1 MSTTETTMATAIETE
16 STSPSPSPSSRQQA
30 SHNGRSATSEPEKPS
45 TKKKI
50 VLPIVGVLALILL
63 FWAFQK
69 WNYGRS
75 HQTTDNAQVD
85 GHIVP
90 VLAKVGGYVNA
101 VGVSENDHVK
111 AGQLLVQLDDADY
124 RVRLQQAQA
133 ELAAAEAT
141 GGGGGFS
148 GQAQSQVQSAAGQRA
163 ALDAQIGAA
172 RANANKADLDLARA
186 RELADKQIISK
197 QQLDAA
203 QATSAVAHANL
214 LAAERQAAAA
224 GGTVNTA
231 EAGVRVANARTLA
244 ARASMANSQLQLD
257 YTRITAPA
265 SGEVSRKQVEV
276 GQLVAPGQPLMS
288 IVADTGVWV
297 TANFK
302 ETQLATIRPGQPV
315 EFEIDAYGGCV
326 GEGKVAS
333 VSGATG
339 AKFALLPPD
348 NATGNFT
355 KVVQRVPVRI
365 AVTKPCAGNHPLRPG
380 LSAVVHIDT
389 SNR

>member
-1 MSTTETTMATAIETE
+1 MATAIEPEAPPPPPGPTP
-16 STSPSPSPSSRQQA
+16 PSR
-30 SHNGRSATSEPEKPS
+30 NGRSMASVTEKTSSKR
-45 TKKKI
+45 KF
-50 VLPIVGVLALILL
+50 VLPIVGIAALLILV
-63 FWAFQK
+63 WAFQK
-69 WNYGRS
+69 ISYGRS
-75 HQTTDNAQVD
+75 HQSTDNAQVD

-90 VLAKVGGYVNA
+90 VLAKVGGYVKT
-101 VGVSENDHVK
+101 VGVSENDHVN

-124 RVRLQQAQA
+124 VVRVQQAQA
-133 ELAAAEAT
+133 DLAAAEAT
-141 GGGGGFS
+141 AGGGGFS
-148 GQAQSQVQSAAGQRA
+148 GQAQAQVQSATGQRA

-186 RELADKQIISK
+186 KELAAKQIISK

-203 QATSAVAHANL
+203 QAMADVAHANL
-214 LAAERQAAAA
+214 LAAQRQASAA
-224 GGTVNTA
+224 GGTVSTA

-244 ARASMANSQLQLD
+244 SRAAAANAQLQLD

-276 GQLVAPGQPLMS
+276 GQLVAPGQPLLS

-302 ETQLATIRPGQPV
+302 ETQLSRIRVGQPV

-326 GEGKVAS
+326 AEGKVAS

-365 AVTKPCAGNHPLRPG
+365 AVTKPCGGNRQLRPG
-380 LSAVVHIDT
+380 LSVNVHVDT
-389 SNR
+389 R

>member
-1 MSTTETTMATAIETE
+1 MATAIE
-16 STSPSPSPSSRQQA
+16 SGAPTSPR
-30 SHNGRSATSEPEKPS
+30 NGRSAAAEPDKPS
-45 TKKKI
+45 TKKKFVVPIVI
-50 VLPIVGVLALILL
+50 VLGLVLG

-75 HQTTDNAQVD
+75 HESTDNAQVD

-90 VLAKVGGYVNA
+90 VLAKVGGYVKTVN
-101 VGVSENDHVK
+101 VNENDHVNT
-111 AGQLLVQLDDADY
+111 GQLLVQLDDADY
-124 RVRLQQAQA
+124 RVRFQQAQA
-133 ELAAAEAT
+133 DLAAAEAT
-141 GGGGGFS
+141 AGGGGFS
-148 GQAQSQVQSAAGQRA
+148 GQAEAQVQSATGQRA

-172 RANANKADLDLARA
+172 RANANKADADLARA
-186 RELADKQIISK
+186 RELAAKQIISR

-203 QATSAVAHANL
+203 QATAAVAQANL
-214 LAAERQAAAA
+214 IAAERQASAA

-244 ARASMANSQLQLD
+244 ARAAAENAQLQLD

-265 SGEVSRKQVEV
+265 LGEVSRKQVEV
-276 GQLVAPGQPLMS
+276 GQLVAPGQPLLS

-302 ETQLATIRPGQPV
+302 ETQLAAIRPGQPV

-326 GEGKVAS
+326 GYGKVAS

-365 AVTKPCAGNHPLRPG
+365 AVTKPCPGNQPLRPG
-380 LSAVVHIDT
+380 LSANVHVDT

>member
-1 MSTTETTMATAIETE
+1 MATATETE
-16 STSPSPSPSSRQQA
+16 SSTTSTRSR
-30 SHNGRSATSEPEKPS
+30 NGESVTVESETVKTS
-45 TKKKI
+45 TKKKF
-50 VLPIVGVLALILL
+50 VLPIVAVLGVLIL

-69 WNYGRS
+69 WSYGRS
-75 HQTTDNAQVD
+75 HQSTDNAQID

-90 VLAKVGGYVNA
+90 VLAKVGGYVKT
-101 VGVSENDHVK
+101 VSVSENDHVN
-111 AGQLLVQLDDADY
+111 AGQQLVQIDDADY
-124 RVRLQQAQA
+124 AVRFQQAQA
-133 ELAAAEAT
+133 DLAAAEAT
-141 GGGGGFS
+141 AGGRGFS
-148 GQAQSQVQSAAGQRA
+148 GQAEAQVQSAAGQRS

-172 RANANKADLDLARA
+172 RANVNKADADLSRA
-186 RELADKQIISK
+186 KELANKQIISR

-203 QATSAVAHANL
+203 QASADIAHANL

-231 EAGVRVANARTLA
+231 EAGVRVATARTLA
-244 ARASMANSQLQLD
+244 ARAAAANAQLQLD

-265 SGEVSRKQVEV
+265 AGEVSRKQVEV
-276 GQLVAPGQPLMS
+276 GQLVAPGQPLLS

-302 ETQLATIRPGQPV
+302 ETQLAKIRPGQPV
-315 EFEIDAYGGCV
+315 EFEVDAYGGCV
-326 GEGKVAS
+326 AEGKVAS

-365 AVTKPCAGNHPLRPG
+365 AVTKPCPGNHPLRPG
-380 LSAVVHIDT
+380 LSANVHVDT
-389 SNR
+389 SR

>member
-1 MSTTETTMATAIETE
+1 MGTAIETE
-16 STSPSPSPSSRQQA
+16 APQTPSGNGSRTSQTRTD
-30 SHNGRSATSEPEKPS
+30 HVTETTTGTN
-45 TKKKI
+45 KKKF
-50 VLPIVGVLALILL
+50 VLPIVGVVALLVL

-69 WNYGRS
+69 VSYGRS
-75 HQTTDNAQVD
+75 HQSTDNAQVD

-90 VLAKVGGYVNA
+90 VLAKVGGYVKS
-101 VGVSENDHVK
+101 VGINENDHVN

-124 RVRLQQAQA
+124 AVRLQQAEA
-133 ELAAAEAT
+133 DLAAAEAT
-141 GGGGGFS
+141 AGGGGFS
-148 GQAQSQVQSAAGQRA
+148 GQAQAQVQSAAGQRA

-172 RANANKADLDLARA
+172 RANANKADADLARA
-186 RELADKQIISK
+186 RELATKQIISK

-203 QATSAVAHANL
+203 QASADVARANL
-214 LAAERQAAAA
+214 LAAQRQASAA

-244 ARASMANSQLQLD
+244 ARAAAANAQLQLD

-265 SGEVSRKQVEV
+265 SGEISRKQVEV
-276 GQLVAPGQPLMS
+276 GQLVAPGQPLLS

-302 ETQLATIRPGQPV
+302 ETQLAKIRPGQPV
-315 EFEIDAYGGCV
+315 EFEVDAYGGCV

-365 AVTKPCAGNHPLRPG
+365 AVTKPCPGNRPLRPG
-380 LSAVVHIDT
+380 LSVNVHVDT

>member
-1 MSTTETTMATAIETE
+1 MATAIETE
-16 STSPSPSPSSRQQA
+16 KPSPRGSQNGSVQVTETETTSSKR
-30 SHNGRSATSEPEKPS
+30 KF
-45 TKKKI
+45 
-50 VLPIVGVLALILL
+50 VLPIIGVVALLVL
-63 FWAFQK
+63 FWGFQK
-69 WNYGRS
+69 WNYGRT
-75 HQTTDNAQVD
+75 HQSTDNAQVD

-90 VLAKVGGYVNA
+90 VLAKVGGYVKT
-101 VGVSENDHVK
+101 VSVSENDHVN
-111 AGQLLVQLDDADY
+111 AGQQLVQLDDADY
-124 RVRLQQAQA
+124 VVRLQQAQA
-133 ELAAAEAT
+133 DLAAAEAT
-141 GGGGGFS
+141 AGSAGFA
-148 GQAQSQVQSAAGQRA
+148 GQAQAQVQSAAGQRS

-172 RANANKADLDLARA
+172 RANANKADADLARA
-186 RELADKQIISK
+186 RELAGKQIISK

-203 QATSAVAHANL
+203 QAQADVAHANL

-231 EAGVRVANARTLA
+231 EAGVRVATARTLA
-244 ARASMANSQLQLD
+244 SRAAAANAQLQLD
-257 YTRITAPA
+257 YTKITAPA

-276 GQLVAPGQPLMS
+276 GQLVAAGQPLMS

-302 ETQLATIRPGQPV
+302 ETQLAKIHPGQPV
-315 EFEIDAYGGCV
+315 EFSVDAYGGCV
-326 GEGKVAS
+326 GEGKVES

-365 AVTKPCAGNHPLRPG
+365 AVTRPCGGNRPLRPG
-380 LSAVVHIDT
+380 LSVDVHVDT
-389 SNR
+389 SR

>member
-1 MSTTETTMATAIETE
+1 MATAIE
-16 STSPSPSPSSRQQA
+16 STAPTTSRNDKTA
-30 SHNGRSATSEPEKPS
+30 ADEPDAPS
-45 TKKKI
+45 TKRKF
-50 VLPIVGVLALILL
+50 VLPIVLVLGLVLV
-63 FWAFQK
+63 FWAVQR

-75 HQTTDNAQVD
+75 HQSTDNAQVD

-90 VLAKVGGYVNA
+90 VLAKVGGYVKTVN
-101 VGVSENDHVK
+101 VSENDHVN

-133 ELAAAEAT
+133 DLAAAEAT
-141 GGGGGFS
+141 SGGGGFS

-163 ALDAQIGAA
+163 TLDAQIGAA
-172 RANANKADLDLARA
+172 KANADKADADLARA
-186 RELADKQIISK
+186 RELAGKLIISR

-203 QATSAVAHANL
+203 QATAAVARANL
-214 LAAERQAAAA
+214 LAAQRQAAAA

-231 EAGVRVANARTLA
+231 EAGVRVASARTMA
-244 ARASMANSQLQLD
+244 ARAAAENAQLQLD

-276 GQLVAPGQPLMS
+276 GQLVSPGQPLLS

-365 AVTKPCAGNHPLRPG
+365 AVTKPCSGNHPLRPG
-380 LSAVVHIDT
+380 LSANVHVNT
-389 SNR
+389 AAR

>member
-1 MSTTETTMATAIETE
+1 MATAIETTTQQ
-16 STSPSPSPSSRQQA
+16 TSRNGPSVAP
-30 SHNGRSATSEPEKPS
+30 EPDKPS

-50 VLPIVGVLALILL
+50 ILGVVAVVALFVLV
-63 FWAFQK
+63 WAFNK

-75 HQTTDNAQVD
+75 HQSTDNAQVD

-90 VLAKVGGYVNA
+90 VLAKVGGYVKT
-101 VGVSENDHVK
+101 VSVNENDHVN
-111 AGQLLVQLDDADY
+111 AGQLLVQIDDADY

-133 ELAAAEAT
+133 DLAAAEAT
-141 GGGGGFS
+141 AGGGGFS
-148 GQAQSQVQSAAGQRA
+148 GQAEAQVQSAAGQRA

-172 RANANKADLDLARA
+172 RANANKADADLARA
-186 RELADKQIISK
+186 RELAAKQIISR

-203 QATSAVAHANL
+203 QAAATVAHANL
-214 LAAERQAAAA
+214 LAAQRQAAAA
-224 GGTVNTA
+224 SGTVNTA

-244 ARASMANSQLQLD
+244 ARAAAENAQLQLD
-257 YTRITAPA
+257 YTRVTAPA

-276 GQLVAPGQPLMS
+276 GQLVAPGQPLLS

-302 ETQLATIRPGQPV
+302 ETQLAKIQPGQPV
-315 EFEIDAYGGCV
+315 EFDVDAYGGCV
-326 GEGKVAS
+326 GYGKVAS

-365 AVTKPCAGNHPLRPG
+365 AVTKPCPGDRPLRPG
-380 LSAVVHIDT
+380 LSVNVHVDT

>member
-1 MSTTETTMATAIETE
+1 MATAIETE
-16 STSPSPSPSSRQQA
+16 SASPSPTSRPQA
-30 SHNGRSATSEPEKPS
+30 SHNGRSATSEPETPS

-69 WNYGRS
+69 WSYGRS

-90 VLAKVGGYVNA
+90 VLAKVGGYVNT

-133 ELAAAEAT
+133 DLAAAEAT

-244 ARASMANSQLQLD
+244 ARANAANSQLQLD

>member
-1 MSTTETTMATAIETE
+1 MATAMDTETRE
-16 STSPSPSPSSRQQA
+16 TTVVRNGASPA
-30 SHNGRSATSEPEKPS
+30 SEPEGPS
-45 TKKKI
+45 TRKKI
-50 VLPIVGVLALILL
+50 ILGIVAIVGLLVLI
-63 FWAFQK
+63 WAFQR
-69 WNYGRS
+69 WSYGRS
-75 HQTTDNAQVD
+75 HQSTDNAQID

-90 VLAKVGGYVNA
+90 VLAKVGAYVKTVN
-101 VGVSENDHVK
+101 VDENDHVK
-111 AGQLLVQLDDADY
+111 AGQLLVQLEDDDY
-124 RVRLQQAQA
+124 RVRLQQAEA
-133 ELAAAEAT
+133 DLAAAQAT
-141 GGGGGFS
+141 AGGSGFA
-148 GQAQSQVQSAAGQRA
+148 GQAQAQVQSAAGQRA

-172 RANANKADLDLARA
+172 RANANKADADLARA
-186 RELADKQIISK
+186 KELANKQIISR

-203 QATSAVAHANL
+203 QASADVAHANL
-214 LAAERQAAAA
+214 LAAERQAVAA

-244 ARASMANSQLQLD
+244 ARAALDNAQLQLD
-257 YTRITAPA
+257 YTHITAPA

-276 GQLVAPGQPLMS
+276 GQLVAAGQPLMS

-302 ETQLATIRPGQPV
+302 ETQLAKIHPGQPV
-315 EFEIDAYGGCV
+315 EFEVDAYGGCV
-326 GEGKVAS
+326 GEGKVES

-365 AVTKPCAGNHPLRPG
+365 AVTKPCAGNYPLRPG
-380 LSAVVHIDT
+380 LSAVVHVYT
-389 SNR
+389 SARGAPPYCGLRG

>member
-1 MSTTETTMATAIETE
+1 MATALDTE
-16 STSPSPSPSSRQQA
+16 ASRSSPPSR
-30 SHNGRSATSEPEKPS
+30 NGRSAASETDKPS
-45 TKKKI
+45 TKKKF
-50 VLPIVGVLALILL
+50 VLPIVAVLGVLIL

-75 HQTTDNAQVD
+75 HQSTDNAQVD

-90 VLAKVGGYVNA
+90 VLAKVGGYVKT
-101 VGVSENDHVK
+101 VSINENDHVI
-111 AGQLLVQLDDADY
+111 AGQALVQLEDDDY
-124 RVRLQQAQA
+124 RVRVQQAQA
-133 ELAAAEAT
+133 DLAAAEAT

-148 GQAQSQVQSAAGQRA
+148 GQAQAQVQSAAGQRA

-172 RANANKADLDLARA
+172 RANANKADADLSRA
-186 RELADKQIISK
+186 KELATKQIISR

-203 QATSAVAHANL
+203 QAMADVAHANL

-244 ARASMANSQLQLD
+244 ARAAAANAQLQLD
-257 YTRITAPA
+257 YTHIDAPA

-276 GQLVAPGQPLMS
+276 GQLVAAGQPLLS

-302 ETQLATIRPGQPV
+302 ETQLAKIHPGQPV
-315 EFEIDAYGGCV
+315 EFEVDAYGGCV
-326 GEGKVAS
+326 AEGKVAS

-365 AVTKPCAGNHPLRPG
+365 AVTKPCSGNRPLRPG
-380 LSAVVHIDT
+380 LSANVHVDT
-389 SNR
+389 SR

>member
-1 MSTTETTMATAIETE
+1 MATALEANR
-16 STSPSPSPSSRQQA
+16 PSREDEPVAAAPDNPSR
-30 SHNGRSATSEPEKPS
+30 
-45 TKKKI
+45 KKQIILII
-50 VLPIVGVLALILL
+50 VAVVVLAGLV
-63 FWAFQK
+63 WAFQR

-75 HQTTDNAQVD
+75 HQSTDDAQVD

-90 VLAKVGGYVNA
+90 VLSKVGGYVKT
-101 VGVSENDHVK
+101 VSVSENDHVS
-111 AGQLLVQLDDADY
+111 AGQLLVQLDDAEY
-124 RVRLQQAQA
+124 AVRLRQAQA
-133 ELAAAEAT
+133 DLVGAEAAA
-141 GGGGGFS
+141 GGGGFA
-148 GQAQSQVQSAAGQRA
+148 GQAQAQVQSATSQRA
-163 ALDAQIGAA
+163 ALNAQIGAA
-172 RANANKADLDLARA
+172 RANSQKADADLARA
-186 RELADKQIISK
+186 RELVAKQIISR

-203 QATSAVAHANL
+203 QAASSAAHANL
-214 LAAERQAAAA
+214 VAAERQASAA
-224 GGTVNTA
+224 GGNVSTA
-231 EAGVRVANARTLA
+231 EAGVRMANARTMG
-244 ARASMANSQLQLD
+244 ARATVENARLQLE

-276 GQLVAPGQPLMS
+276 GQLVAAGQPLLS

-302 ETQLATIRPGQPV
+302 ETQLAKLRPGQPV

-326 GEGKVAS
+326 GYGKVAS

-365 AVTKPCAGNHPLRPG
+365 EVTKPCAGNYPLRPG
-380 LSAVVHIDT
+380 LSAVVHVNTAD
-389 SNR
+389 R

>member
-1 MSTTETTMATAIETE
+1 MATAIETE
-16 STSPSPSPSSRQQA
+16 PVTSPPSRNGKSTASETEKTSSR
-30 SHNGRSATSEPEKPS
+30 
-45 TKKKI
+45 KKF
-50 VLPIVGVLALILL
+50 VLPIAIVAGLLVLL
-63 FWAFQK
+63 WVFQK
-69 WNYGRS
+69 VSYGRS
-75 HQTTDNAQVD
+75 HQSTDNAQVD

-90 VLAKVGGYVNA
+90 VLAKVGGYVKTVN
-101 VGVSENDHVK
+101 VSENDRVN

-124 RVRLQQAQA
+124 VVRLQQAQA
-133 ELAAAEAT
+133 DLAAAEAT
-141 GGGGGFS
+141 AGGGGYS
-148 GQAQSQVQSAAGQRA
+148 GQAEAQVQSAAGQRA

-172 RANANKADLDLARA
+172 RANANKADADLARA
-186 RELADKQIISK
+186 RELVAKQIISK

-203 QATSAVAHANL
+203 QASADVAHANL
-214 LAAERQAAAA
+214 IAAERQAAAA

-244 ARASMANSQLQLD
+244 ARAMAANAQLQLD

-276 GQLVAPGQPLMS
+276 GQLVAPGQPLLS

-302 ETQLATIRPGQPV
+302 ETQLSKIRVGQPV

-326 GEGKVAS
+326 AEGKVAS

-365 AVTKPCAGNHPLRPG
+365 AVTKPCGGNRPLRPG
-380 LSAVVHIDT
+380 LSANVHVDT
-389 SNR
+389 R

>member
-1 MSTTETTMATAIETE
+1 MATAIETQAPE
-16 STSPSPSPSSRQQA
+16 TPASR
-30 SHNGRSATSEPEKPS
+30 NGRSAVSEPEKPS
-45 TKKKI
+45 KKKFVVPI
-50 VLPIVGVLALILL
+50 IAVLGLVLLV
-63 FWAFQK
+63 WAFQK
-69 WNYGRS
+69 WSYGRS
-75 HQTTDNAQVD
+75 HESTDNAQVD

-90 VLAKVGGYVNA
+90 VLAKVGGYVKT
-101 VGVSENDHVK
+101 VGVNENDRVK
-111 AGQLLVQLDDADY
+111 AGQLLVEIDDADY

-133 ELAAAEAT
+133 DLAAAEAT
-141 GGGGGFS
+141 GGGGGFA
-148 GQAQSQVQSAAGQRA
+148 GQAQAQVQSAAGQRA

-172 RANANKADLDLARA
+172 RAQANKADADLARA
-186 RELADKQIISK
+186 RELAGKQIISQ

-203 QATSAVAHANL
+203 QATAAVAHANL
-214 LAAERQAAAA
+214 LAAERQASAA

-231 EAGVRVANARTLA
+231 EAGVRVAGARTLA
-244 ARASMANSQLQLD
+244 ARALAENAQLQLD
-257 YTRITAPA
+257 YTKITAPA

-276 GQLVAPGQPLMS
+276 GQLVAPGQPLLS

-302 ETQLATIRPGQPV
+302 ETQLANIRPGQPV
-315 EFEIDAYGGCV
+315 EFDIDAYGNCV

-365 AVTKPCAGNHPLRPG
+365 AVTKPCPGYTLRPG
-380 LSAVVHIDT
+380 LSANVHVNT
-389 SNR
+389 SGK

>member
-1 MSTTETTMATAIETE
+1 MATALDTE
-16 STSPSPSPSSRQQA
+16 AAGTPVSR
-30 SHNGRSATSEPEKPS
+30 NGRTAASEPDTPS
-45 TKKKI
+45 NKKKF
-50 VLPIVGVLALILL
+50 VVPIVGVIALVLL

-69 WNYGRS
+69 WSYGRT
-75 HQTTDNAQVD
+75 HQSTDNAQID

-90 VLAKVGGYVNA
+90 VLAKVGGYVKTVN
-101 VGVSENDHVK
+101 VSENDHVN

-133 ELAAAEAT
+133 DLAAAEAT
-141 GGGGGFS
+141 AGGGGFS
-148 GQAQSQVQSAAGQRA
+148 GQAEAQVQSATGQRA

-172 RANANKADLDLARA
+172 QANANKADADLARA
-186 RELADKQIISK
+186 RELVAKQIISK

-203 QATSAVAHANL
+203 QATADVAHANL
-214 LAAERQAAAA
+214 LVAQRQASAA
-224 GGTVNTA
+224 GGTVNTM
-231 EAGVRVANARTLA
+231 EAGVRVATARSLASRAAAENA
-244 ARASMANSQLQLD
+244 QLQLD
-257 YTRITAPA
+257 YTHITAPA
-265 SGEVSRKQVEV
+265 SGEISRKQVEV
-276 GQLVAPGQPLMS
+276 GQLVAPGQPLLS

-297 TANFK
+297 TGNFK

-333 VSGATG
+333 ISGATG

-365 AVTKPCAGNHPLRPG
+365 AVTKPCPGNHPLRPG
-380 LSAVVHIDT
+380 LSANVHIDT

>member
-1 MSTTETTMATAIETE
+1 MATALETDA
-16 STSPSPSPSSRQQA
+16 PVPAASR
-30 SHNGRSATSEPEKPS
+30 NGRSDAAESDQPPS

-50 VLPIVGVLALILL
+50 VLSLVGVVALILL
-63 FWAFQK
+63 FWGFQK

-90 VLAKVGGYVNA
+90 VLAKVGGYVKTVN
-101 VGVSENDHVK
+101 VSENDHVN

-124 RVRLQQAQA
+124 RVRFQQAQA
-133 ELAAAEAT
+133 DLAAAEAT
-141 GGGGGFS
+141 AGGGGFS
-148 GQAQSQVQSAAGQRA
+148 GQAQSQVQSATGQRA

-172 RANANKADLDLARA
+172 RANANKAEQDLARA
-186 RELADKQIISK
+186 RELAAKQIISK

-203 QATSAVAHANL
+203 QATAAVAQANL

-244 ARASMANSQLQLD
+244 ARAAAENAQLQLD

-276 GQLVAPGQPLMS
+276 GQLVAAGQPLMS
-288 IVADTGVWV
+288 IVADTGMWV

-355 KVVQRVPVRI
+355 KVVQRIPVRI
-365 AVTKPCAGNHPLRPG
+365 AVTKPCPGHALRPG
-380 LSAVVHIDT
+380 LSAVVHINT
-389 SNR
+389 ANR

>member
-1 MSTTETTMATAIETE
+1 MATALETE
-16 STSPSPSPSSRQQA
+16 PVTAPPSR
-30 SHNGRSATSEPEKPS
+30 NGKSAASATEKTS
-45 TKKKI
+45 TRKKF
-50 VLPIVGVLALILL
+50 VLPIAAVVGLLIL
-63 FWAFQK
+63 FWGFQK
-69 WNYGRS
+69 WSYGRS
-75 HQTTDNAQVD
+75 HQSTDNAQVD

-90 VLAKVGGYVNA
+90 VLAKVGGYVKSVN
-101 VGVSENDHVK
+101 VNENDHVN

-124 RVRLQQAQA
+124 VVRLQQAQA
-133 ELAAAEAT
+133 DLAAAEAT
-141 GGGGGFS
+141 AGGGGFA
-148 GQAQSQVQSAAGQRA
+148 GQAQAQVQSAAGQRA

-172 RANANKADLDLARA
+172 RANANRADADLARA
-186 RELADKQIISK
+186 RELATKQIISK

-203 QATSAVAHANL
+203 IAAADVAHANL
-214 LAAERQAAAA
+214 LAAQRQAAAA

-244 ARASMANSQLQLD
+244 ARAAAANAQLQLD

-276 GQLVAPGQPLMS
+276 GQLVAPGQPLLS

-302 ETQLATIRPGQPV
+302 ETQLAKIRPGQPA
-315 EFEIDAYGGCV
+315 EFEVDAYGGCV

-365 AVTKPCAGNHPLRPG
+365 AVTRPCSGNRPLRPG
-380 LSAVVHIDT
+380 LSVNVHIDT
-389 SNR
+389 GR

>member
-1 MSTTETTMATAIETE
+1 MATATAIETE
-16 STSPSPSPSSRQQA
+16 APGTPASR
-30 SHNGRSATSEPEKPS
+30 NGRSAASEPGTPS
-45 TKKKI
+45 TKKKF
-50 VLPIVGVLALILL
+50 VLPIVGIVALILL
-63 FWAFQK
+63 IWAFQK
-69 WNYGRS
+69 WSYGRS
-75 HQTTDNAQVD
+75 HQSTDNAQVD

-90 VLAKVGGYVNA
+90 VLAKVGGYVKTVN
-101 VGVSENDHVK
+101 VSENDHVN

-133 ELAAAEAT
+133 DLAAAEAT
-141 GGGGGFS
+141 AGGGGFS
-148 GQAQSQVQSAAGQRA
+148 GQAEAQVQSATGQRA

-172 RANANKADLDLARA
+172 QANANKADADLARA
-186 RELADKQIISK
+186 KELVAKQIISK

-203 QATSAVAHANL
+203 QATADVAHANL
-214 LAAERQAAAA
+214 LASQRQAAA
-224 GGTVNTA
+224 GGGVVNTA
-231 EAGVRVANARTLA
+231 EAGVRVANARSLA
-244 ARASMANSQLQLD
+244 SRAAAENAQLQLD
-257 YTRITAPA
+257 YTRITTPA

-276 GQLVAPGQPLMS
+276 GQLVAPGQPLLS
-288 IVADTGVWV
+288 IVADTGIWV

-302 ETQLATIRPGQPV
+302 ETQLAKIRPGQPV
-315 EFEIDAYGGCV
+315 EFEIDAYNNCV

-365 AVTKPCAGNHPLRPG
+365 AVTKPCPGYTLRPG
-380 LSAVVHIDT
+380 LSANVHVDT

>member
-1 MSTTETTMATAIETE
+1 MATALETDDAPAKA
-16 STSPSPSPSSRQQA
+16 PSR
-30 SHNGRSATSEPEKPS
+30 NGRSAEAGPNAPS

-50 VLPIVGVLALILL
+50 VLGIVGVLAVFLL

-69 WNYGRS
+69 WSYGRT

-90 VLAKVGGYVNA
+90 VLAKVGGYVKTVN
-101 VGVSENDHVK
+101 VSENDHVA

-133 ELAAAEAT
+133 DLAAAEAT
-141 GGGGGFS
+141 AGGGGFS
-148 GQAQSQVQSAAGQRA
+148 GQAQSQVQSATGQRA

-172 RANANKADLDLARA
+172 LANANKADLDLARA
-186 RELADKQIISK
+186 RELADKQIISR

-203 QATSAVAHANL
+203 QATAAVAHANL
-214 LAAERQAAAA
+214 IAAERQAAAA

-244 ARASMANSQLQLD
+244 ARANAENAQLQLD

-276 GQLVAPGQPLMS
+276 GQLVAAGQPLMS

-302 ETQLATIRPGQPV
+302 ETQLSKIRPGQPV
-315 EFEIDAYGGCV
+315 QFEIDAYGGCV

-365 AVTKPCAGNHPLRPG
+365 AVTKPCPGNLPLRPG

>member
-1 MSTTETTMATAIETE
+1 MATAIEPNAPA
-16 STSPSPSPSSRQQA
+16 TSR
-30 SHNGRSATSEPEKPS
+30 NGRSAAAERDKPS
-45 TKKKI
+45 SKRKF
-50 VLPIVGVLALILL
+50 VLPIAIVVGLVLL
-63 FWAFQK
+63 FWAFQR

-75 HQTTDNAQVD
+75 HESTDNAQVD

-90 VLAKVGGYVNA
+90 VLAKVGGYVKSVN
-101 VGVSENDHVK
+101 VSENDHVN

-133 ELAAAEAT
+133 DLAAAEAT
-141 GGGGGFS
+141 SGGGGFS

-163 ALDAQIGAA
+163 TLDAQIGAA
-172 RANANKADLDLARA
+172 RANANKADADLARA
-186 RELADKQIISK
+186 KELASKLIISN

-203 QATSAVAHANL
+203 QATAAVAHANL

-224 GGTVNTA
+224 GGTVNIA
-231 EAGVRVANARTLA
+231 EAGVRVASARTMA
-244 ARASMANSQLQLD
+244 ARAAAENAQLQLD

-276 GQLVAPGQPLMS
+276 GQLVAPGQPLLS
-288 IVADTGVWV
+288 IVADTGIWV

-365 AVTKPCAGNHPLRPG
+365 AVTKPCSGNHALRPG
-380 LSAVVHIDT
+380 LSANVHVNT
-389 SNR
+389 ANR

>member
-1 MSTTETTMATAIETE
+1 MATAIESSA
-16 STSPSPSPSSRQQA
+16 STSTR
-30 SHNGRSATSEPEKPS
+30 NGRSAADEPDKPS
-45 TKKKI
+45 TRKKF
-50 VLPIVGVLALILL
+50 VLPIAIVVGLVLL

-75 HQTTDNAQVD
+75 HESTDNAQVD

-90 VLAKVGGYVNA
+90 VLAKVGGYVKTVN
-101 VGVSENDHVK
+101 VNENDHVN

-133 ELAAAEAT
+133 DLAAAEAT
-141 GGGGGFS
+141 SGGGGFS
-148 GQAQSQVQSAAGQRA
+148 GQAQSQVQSATGQRA
-163 ALDAQIGAA
+163 TLDAQIGAA
-172 RANANKADLDLARA
+172 KANADKADADLARA
-186 RELADKQIISK
+186 KELATKLIISQ

-203 QATSAVAHANL
+203 QATAAVAHANL
-214 LAAERQAAAA
+214 LAAQRQASAA

-231 EAGVRVANARTLA
+231 EAGVRVASARTLA
-244 ARASMANSQLQLD
+244 ARAAAENAQLQLD

-276 GQLVAPGQPLMS
+276 GQLVAPGQPLLS
-288 IVADTGVWV
+288 IVADTGIWV

-380 LSAVVHIDT
+380 LSANVHIDT

>member
-1 MSTTETTMATAIETE
+1 MATALETDI
-16 STSPSPSPSSRQQA
+16 PPQPSSR
-30 SHNGRSATSEPEKPS
+30 NGRSAPVEANKPS

-50 VLPIVGVLALILL
+50 VLPIVGIIGLILL
-63 FWAFQK
+63 FMAFQR
-69 WNYGRS
+69 WSYGRT

-90 VLAKVGGYVNA
+90 VLAKVGGYVRA
-101 VGVSENDHVK
+101 VNVRENDHVT
-111 AGQLLVQLDDADY
+111 AGKLLVELDDADY
-124 RVRLQQAQA
+124 RVRLQQSQA
-133 ELAAAEAT
+133 DLAAAEAT

-186 RELADKQIISK
+186 RELADKQIISR

-203 QATSAVAHANL
+203 QATAAVAHANL
-214 LAAERQAAAA
+214 IAAERQASAA
-224 GGTVNTA
+224 GGIVNTA

-244 ARASMANSQLQLD
+244 ARANVANSQLQLD
-257 YTRITAPA
+257 YTRIAAPA

-326 GEGKVAS
+326 GEGKVES

-365 AVTKPCAGNHPLRPG
+365 AVTKPCGGTLPLRPG